1 MLHGNRKAAARALC
15 LTGFQP
21 PAGDGNDRRF
31 GQAQADAGLRARLF
45 AAFARPR
52 MGLIIHL
59 GKVLKI
65 EVGVNLGGGDV
76 GVAEHFLDGA

>member
-1 MLHGNRKAAARALC
+1 MVLHGNRKAAARVCVCPASNPRLG
-15 LTGFQP
+15 TGMTGVF
-21 PAGDGNDRRF
+21 
-31 GQAQADAGLRARLF
+31 QAQVDTGLRARLL